1 MKRISMILLILFVFK
16 STFADNPK
24 QRIISLKTVTFD
36 TIINDYN
43 INYSITDN
51 KDKIKTFFKNS
62 DTTFYY
68 DRTLILNLK
77 YKNRD
82 ILHNKEFNKINFDS
96 YFPHNDDDI
105 NMYCIQSLGIDK
117 INKDYISF
125 IVTLCIPDTDIYYD
139 FPLIVYNDSSIV
151 IKEVLEDEYNDE

>member
-51 KDKIKTFFKNS
+51 KDK
-62 DTTFYY
+62 
-68 DRTLILNLK
+68 
-77 YKNRD
+77 
-82 ILHNKEFNKINFDS
+82 NK
-96 YFPHNDDDI
+96 P
-105 NMYCIQSLGIDK
+105 
-117 INKDYISF
+117 KDA
-125 IVTLCIPDTDIYYD
+125 PAM
-139 FPLIVYNDSSIV
+139 
-151 IKEVLEDEYNDE
+151 KEVNGQQFIDFGKENQILREG